1 MKEQHV
7 IHVLESLVYKVCY
20 IIQTQGY
27 IEPLRVKKHFER
39 VCW

>member
-27 IEPLRVKKHFER
+27 TELLRVKKHFEQ
-39 VCW
+39 VWW

>member
-7 IHVLESLVYKVCY
+7 IHVLESLEYKVCY

-27 IEPLRVKKHFER
+27 TEFLSIKKHFEW
-39 VCW
+39 VWW